1 MRKFIVWDKENKN
14 NTQFD
19 TNISQDQ
26 RIRHRIKDL
35 KKIRCPG
42 PTKLKIE
49 VIDES
54 STKTY
59 YVRPGQLNEILSYA
73 GLKLNPPKPKSG
85 LLFKANA
92 ILKEIRKEEQTK
104 MILSKHIGS
113 LEKKCAYVR
122 ENIPLI
128 ENIIGY
134 TFTNKD
140 LLLQAFIAKSSI
152 TKLVDNSSYMEY
164 MGDRLLWGLA
174 AAYASSKSL
183 TISQGKVTA
192 DHLKLMAKI
201 SNITSNELFAKRI
214 EELDLKKFSI
224 HEGVY
229 QTKIYANL
237 FESIIGAIAIDSNYS
252 WNILEDAYSKLAGLD

>member
-19 TNISQDQ
+19 INISQDQ
-26 RIRHRIKDL
+26 HIRHRIKDL

-49 VIDES
+49 VIDENN
-54 STKTY
+54 TKIY
-59 YVRPGQLNEILSYA
+59 YVRPGQLKEILSYA
-73 GLKLNPPKPKSG
+73 GLKLDPPKPKSG

-92 ILKEIRKEEQTK
+92 ILKEIRKEEQTQ
-104 MILSKHIGS
+104 MLLSKHQYS
-113 LEKKCAYVR
+113 LDRKCAYVL

-174 AAYASSKSL
+174 AAYASSKRL
-183 TISQGKVTA
+183 TVNQGKVKA
-192 DHLKLMAKI
+192 DHLKLMAEI
-201 SNITSNELFAKRI
+201 SNITSNELFSERI
-214 EELDLKKFSI
+214 EELGLKKFSI

-237 FESIIGAIAIDSNYS
+237 FESIIGAIAIDSNYN
-252 WNILEDAYSKLAGLD
+252 WNILEDVYNKLAGLD